1 MNKQEKYNYFNEF
14 ISMADYIVESANIL
28 KEVMEN
34 FNTEKLNTNT
44 QEVHILENE
53 ADKIV
58 HKMRNYLI
66 KDFLPPIDREDI
78 AEIVN
83 KLDDIED
90 GIDEAIINLKIL
102 DINEIKQ
109 EAIELIN
116 ILLECCIAV
125 KDIFINL
132 NNFKDTELI
141 KKKTAQVNS
150 WEEQGDKIYEKLMTS
165 LYKHEK
171 DPINLIKWT
180 NMYNCIEA
188 TIDTCEE
195 VGDCIED
202 VIMKNS

>member
-1 MNKQEKYNYFNEF
+1 MSKKENYNYFNEF

-34 FNTEKLNTNT
+34 FNPEKLSTNT

-78 AEIVN
+78 ALIVN

-90 GIDEAIINLKIL
+90 GIDEAIINIRIL
-102 DINEIKQ
+102 DIKEIRAESVK
-109 EAIELIN
+109 LVN
-116 ILLECCIAV
+116 ILVECCMAV
-125 KDIFINL
+125 KEIFANL
-132 NNFKDTELI
+132 KNFKNIDLI
-141 KKKTAQVNS
+141 KEKTAQVNNL
-150 WEEQGDKIYEKLMTS
+150 EEDGDRAYEELMTS
-165 LYKHEK
+165 LYKHGK

-180 NMYNCIEA
+180 NLYNCLEA
-188 TIDTCEE
+188 TIDKCEE
-195 VGDCIED
+195 IGDCIED
-202 VIMKNS
+202 VVMKNS

>member
-1 MNKQEKYNYFNEF
+1 MNKQGKYNYFNEF

-78 AEIVN
+78 SEIVN

-171 DPINLIKWT
+171 DSINLIKWT

-188 TIDTCEE
+188 TIDSCEE

>member
-1 MNKQEKYNYFNEF
+1 MSKKENYNYFNEF
-14 ISMADYIVESANIL
+14 IEMTDYIVESANIL

-34 FNTEKLNTNT
+34 FNLEKLNTNT

-78 AEIVN
+78 AVIVN

-90 GIDEAIINLKIL
+90 GIDEILINVKIL
-102 DINEIKQ
+102 DIEEIK
-109 EAIELIN
+109 IEVVELVE
-116 ILLECCIAV
+116 ILVECCIAV

-132 NNFKDTELI
+132 NNFKNIELI
-141 KKKTAQVNS
+141 KQKTAYVNNL
-150 WEEQGDKIYEKLMTS
+150 EEKGDRAYEKVMAL
-165 LYKHEK
+165 LYKNEK
-171 DPINLIKWT
+171 NSINLIKWT
-180 NMYNCIEA
+180 SMYNCLES
-188 TIDTCEE
+188 TIDSCEE
-195 VGDCIED
+195 IGDCIED

>member
-14 ISMADYIVESANIL
+14 ISMTDYIVESANIL

-78 AEIVN
+78 SEIVN

-171 DPINLIKWT
+171 DSINLIKWT

-188 TIDTCEE
+188 TIDSCEE

>member
-58 HKMRNYLI
+58 HKMRNHLI

-78 AEIVN
+78 SEIVN

-102 DINEIKQ
+102 DIYEIKQ

-171 DPINLIKWT
+171 DSINLIKWT

>member
-14 ISMADYIVESANIL
+14 ISMTDYIVESANIL

-78 AEIVN
+78 SEIVN

-102 DINEIKQ
+102 DIYEIKQ

-171 DPINLIKWT
+171 DSINLIKWT

-188 TIDTCEE
+188 TIDSCEE

>member
-78 AEIVN
+78 SEIVN

>member
-78 AEIVN
+78 SEIVN

-171 DPINLIKWT
+171 DSINLIKWT

-188 TIDTCEE
+188 TIDSCEE